1 MSVRR
6 VELGFEG
13 GTVLRTNV
21 AEDVLQTLT
30 GSLTVDG
37 AGWVELNT
45 DDGVCW
51 VDLGEVIYLRIP
63 KEPRG
68 VGFSGA

>member
-1 MSVRR
+1 MSARR

-13 GTVLRTNV
+13 GTVLRVNV
-21 AEDVLQTLT
+21 EEGVLQ
-30 GSLTVDG
+30 SLTSSLTTDG
-37 AGWVELNT
+37 AGWIELDT
-45 DDGVCW
+45 DDGVTW
-51 VDLGEVIYLRIP
+51 VDLGEVVYLRIP